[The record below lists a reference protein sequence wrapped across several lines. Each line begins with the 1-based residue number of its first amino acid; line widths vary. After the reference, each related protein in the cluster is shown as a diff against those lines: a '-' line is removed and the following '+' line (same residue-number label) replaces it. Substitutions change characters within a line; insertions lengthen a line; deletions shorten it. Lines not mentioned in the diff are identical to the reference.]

1 VNLALDEMH
10 NDIVQVTPTVLVG
23 PSGVGKGSVLAAVC
37 AEHSEVWLS
46 VSVTTR
52 APRPGEVEGRSYF
65 FVTDAD
71 FDQMIVDDG
80 LLEWASYQQARYGTP
95 RAPVEQAITDGRAV
109 IFEVDVQ
116 GARQIRDRLNPLRT
130 VFLAPP
136 SWEDLER
143 RLRGRGT
150 EPEAVIARRLD
161 TARRELL
168 TIDEWDHVIVN
179 TEVALAASQLVDLIG
194 LGL

>member
-1 VNLALDEMH
+1 MNSTLGEVRD
-10 NDIVQVTPTVLVG
+10 DIARVTPTVLVG
-23 PSGVGKGSVLAAVC
+23 PSGVGKGTVLAAVC
-37 AEHSEVWLS
+37 AQHSLVWVS

-52 APRPGEVEGRSYF
+52 AARPGEEEGRNYF
-65 FVTDAD
+65 FISDSD
-71 FDQMIVDDG
+71 FDQLVADDG
-80 LLEWASYQQARYGTP
+80 LLEWASYATARYGTP
-95 RAPVEQAITDGRAV
+95 RAPAERAIADGRAV
-109 IFEVDVQ
+109 VFEVEVQ
-116 GARQIRDRLNPLRT
+116 GARQIRDRLDPVRT

-150 EPEAVIARRLD
+150 ESEEVLARRLA

-179 TEVALAASQLVDLIG
+179 TEVVSAASQLVDLIG
-194 LGL
+194 LGR

>member
-1 VNLALDEMH
+1 MNPTLDEMC
-10 NDIVQVTPTVLVG
+10 NDIVHVTPTVLVG

-37 AEHSEVWLS
+37 AEHAEVWLS
-46 VSVTTR
+46 VSATTR

-71 FDQMIVDDG
+71 FDQMIADDG

-95 RAPVEQAITDGRAV
+95 RAPVEQAIADGRAV

-116 GARQIRDRLNPLRT
+116 GARQIRDRLTPLRT

-150 EPEAVIARRLD
+150 EAEAVIARRLD